1 MATKP
6 KLPPRKTQ
14 APAKP
19 IAAPIAAV
27 RNPNFDAAMA
37 QQNYQ
42 NLLSDAQA
50 NNFTQGRLM
59 GAPTQQDNRKP
70 MYFSAMEAEL
80 QKQFMDQNPQL
91 RPPAGRAFDPEILSR
106 NNVEFE
112 KYRMGLNQKYYN
124 DVGQFIPED
133 QKKYS
138 YPQFLESVVD
148 PSKVSPKMAENLA
161 RLRSEY
167 NKINP
172 IPTGAIT
179 PPPVAPVLGGQQ
191 STNSTAGYAQV
202 DPMTGMQGN
211 QSIYDSLRDY
221 QARTYPVPMGGN
233 PTGIGQQFGQIPQQ
247 QMQNYQNFLQQGMQ
261 NRNMLNQDAAA
272 NFANMQA
279 GSKNQNIPT
288 SNLANTYST
297 MKPYAASTD
306 QGMQQFKMQQQA
318 KSSQFAQG
326 IPKFSF

>member
-1 MATKP
+1 MATRKQAP
-6 KLPPRKTQ
+6 KLPARKTQ

-27 RNPNFDAAMA
+27 RNPNFDAALA

-59 GAPTQQDNRKP
+59 GAPTQQDNQKP

-91 RPPAGRAFDPEILSR
+91 RPPAGKAFDPEVLSR
-106 NNVEFE
+106 NNIEFQ
-112 KYRMGLNQKYYN
+112 KYMIGLNKKYYN

-133 QKKYS
+133 QKKSS

-167 NKINP
+167 GKITASPISVTVNP
-172 IPTGAIT
+172 TV
-179 PPPVAPVLGGQQ
+179 PPVAPVAPTNPVNQILGNMYRG
-191 STNSTAGYAQV
+191 G
-202 DPMTGMQGN
+202 
-211 QSIYDSLRDY
+211 RDDNKLKTLGS
-221 QARTYPVPMGGN
+221 A
-233 PTGIGQQFGQIPQQ
+233 Q
-247 QMQNYQNFLQQGMQ
+247 QMQDYNKMLQQGMQ
-261 NRNMLNQDAAA
+261 
-272 NFANMQA
+272 
-279 GSKNQNIPT
+279 
-288 SNLANTYST
+288 ST
-297 MKPYAASTD
+297 KA
-306 QGMQQFKMQQQA
+306 F
-318 KSSQFAQG
+318 
-326 IPKFSF
+326 

>member
-1 MATKP
+1 MAKRKP
-6 KLPPRKTQ
+6 APKSAPK
-14 APAKP
+14 APASRKSSMTP
-19 IAAPIAAV
+19 IDAV
-27 RNPNFDAAMA
+27 RNPNFDAALA

-59 GAPTQQDNRKP
+59 GAPTQQDNQKP

-91 RPPAGRAFDPEILSR
+91 RPPPGKAFDPEVLSR
-106 NNVEFE
+106 NNIEFQ
-112 KYRMGLNQKYYN
+112 KYMIGLNKKYYN

-133 QKKYS
+133 QKKSS

-179 PPPVAPVLGGQQ
+179 PPPVAPVVPTNPVKQFPGNMYRGG
-191 STNSTAGYAQV
+191 
-202 DPMTGMQGN
+202 
-211 QSIYDSLRDY
+211 RDDNK
-221 QARTYPVPMGGN
+221 AKMPGSA
-233 PTGIGQQFGQIPQQ
+233 Q
-247 QMQNYQNFLQQGMQ
+247 QMQDYNRMLQQGVQ
-261 NRNMLNQDAAA
+261 NNNAINQTIGT
-272 NFANMQA
+272 NPRL
-279 GSKNQNIPT
+279 I
-288 SNLANTYST
+288 
-297 MKPYAASTD
+297 
-306 QGMQQFKMQQQA
+306 
-318 KSSQFAQG
+318 
-326 IPKFSF
+326 

>member
-1 MATKP
+1 MATKKQAP
-6 KLPPRKTQ
+6 KLPARKTQ

-27 RNPNFDAAMA
+27 RNPNFDAALA

-42 NLLSDAQA
+42 NLLSNAQA

-91 RPPAGRAFDPEILSR
+91 RPPAGKAFEPEILSR
-106 NNVEFE
+106 NNTEFE
-112 KYRMGLNQKYYN
+112 KYRIGLNEKYYN

-148 PSKVSPKMAENLA
+148 PSKVSPQMAANLA

-172 IPTGAIT
+172 IPTGATT
-179 PPPVAPVLGGQQ
+179 PPPVAPVY
-191 STNSTAGYAQV
+191 S
-202 DPMTGMQGN
+202 
-211 QSIYDSLRDY
+211 
-221 QARTYPVPMGGN
+221 GN
-233 PTGIGQQFGQIPQQ
+233 PVNQFPGNRYRGGRDDNKLKTSGSAQ
-247 QMQNYQNFLQQGMQ
+247 QMQDYNRMLQQGVQ
-261 NRNMLNQDAAA
+261 NNNAINQTIGT
-272 NFANMQA
+272 NPRL
-279 GSKNQNIPT
+279 I
-288 SNLANTYST
+288 
-297 MKPYAASTD
+297 
-306 QGMQQFKMQQQA
+306 
-318 KSSQFAQG
+318 
-326 IPKFSF
+326 

>member
-27 RNPNFDAAMA
+27 RNPNFDSALA

-42 NLLSDAQA
+42 NMLNNSVSASNA
-50 NNFTQGRLM
+50 N
-59 GAPTQQDNRKP
+59 AIPQDNRKP
-70 MYFSAMEAEL
+70 MYISAMEAEL

-91 RPPAGRAFDPEILSR
+91 MPPAGRAFDPEILSR

-133 QKKYS
+133 QKKFS

-148 PSKVSPKMAENLA
+148 PSKVSPQMAANLA

-167 NKINP
+167 GKITASPISVTVNP
-172 IPTGAIT
+172 TV
-179 PPPVAPVLGGQQ
+179 PPVAPVFPTNPIKQFPGNMYRGG
-191 STNSTAGYAQV
+191 
-202 DPMTGMQGN
+202 
-211 QSIYDSLRDY
+211 RDDNK
-221 QARTYPVPMGGN
+221 AKMPGSA
-233 PTGIGQQFGQIPQQ
+233 Q
-247 QMQNYQNFLQQGMQ
+247 QMQDYNRMLQQGVQ
-261 NRNMLNQDAAA
+261 NNNAINQTIGT
-272 NFANMQA
+272 NPRL
-279 GSKNQNIPT
+279 I
-288 SNLANTYST
+288 
-297 MKPYAASTD
+297 
-306 QGMQQFKMQQQA
+306 
-318 KSSQFAQG
+318 
-326 IPKFSF
+326 